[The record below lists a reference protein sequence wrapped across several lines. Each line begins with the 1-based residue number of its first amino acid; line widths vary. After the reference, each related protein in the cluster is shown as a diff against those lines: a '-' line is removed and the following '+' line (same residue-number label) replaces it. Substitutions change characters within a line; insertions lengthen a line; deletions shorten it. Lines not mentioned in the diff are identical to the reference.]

1 MDSAAVM
8 SGCRGDLP
16 NGCMVALSSVAS
28 EGYEQL
34 GALVRSARALGLRRL
49 KARLKKAVA
58 EGELPAS
65 VDSAALARF
74 VQTVQAGMSILAR
87 DGASRSELEGV
98 AKTAMA
104 GWDALTGG
112 K

>member
-1 MDSAAVM
+1 MPK
-8 SGCRGDLP
+8 R
-16 NGCMVALSSVAS
+16 
-28 EGYEQL
+28 
-34 GALVRSARALGLRRL
+34 ARADAPEASSAKRTRTDTAGAAEDLGKLTVKKL